1 MSERVEEENVC
12 ADSSDAAVDP
22 AMHIRDAIG
31 DPFSKLRTRLFSPL
45 PPASPGGV
53 RALRA
58 PKMSEHTAMG
68 FGLLGAQQARGA
80 RLGTAGAAGGLD
92 CHSVDSS
99 LVLAPGVTL
108 GSDRGDDCNNDV
120 SSIATD
126 ETGEANITLTS
137 MRVCLS
143 VCACVSV
150 CLCVRVASL
159 WINVWHDW

>member
-1 MSERVEEENVC
+1 
-12 ADSSDAAVDP
+12 
-22 AMHIRDAIG
+22 
-31 DPFSKLRTRLFSPL
+31 
-45 PPASPGGV
+45 
-53 RALRA
+53 
-58 PKMSEHTAMG
+58 MSEHTAMG
-68 FGLLGAQQARGA
+68 FGLLGAQQAPGA
-80 RLGTAGAAGGLD
+80 RLGTAGASGGLD

-126 ETGEANITLTS
+126 ETGEANFTLTS
-137 MRVCLS
+137 VCVCLS

-150 CLCVRVASL
+150 CLCVSVASL

>member
-1 MSERVEEENVC
+1 MSERIEGDNVC

-58 PKMSEHTAMG
+58 PKMSEHTAMS
-68 FGLLGAQQARGA
+68 FGLLGAQQAPGA

-99 LVLAPGVTL
+99 LALAPGVTL

-137 MRVCLS
+137 VCLPVCLS
-143 VCACVSV
+143 VRACLCACV
-150 CLCVRVASL
+150 CASRPCG
-159 WINVWHDW
+159 